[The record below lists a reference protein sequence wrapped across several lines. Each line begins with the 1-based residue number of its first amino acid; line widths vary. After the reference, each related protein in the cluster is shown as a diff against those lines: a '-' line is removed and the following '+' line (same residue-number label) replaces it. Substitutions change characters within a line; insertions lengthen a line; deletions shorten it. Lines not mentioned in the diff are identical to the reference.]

1 MLTVVVEESH
11 LLLDIGLHLAS
22 IFE

>member
-1 MLTVVVEESH
+1 MLTVVVEENH